1 LRRWYGSTQIRP
13 LLCLGWGIVVVLFL
27 SGCLRSPGFQRPTV
41 DVPTQWR
48 TPVAQTESLADMTW
62 WEYYQDSVLT
72 NLLATALANNTEL
85 RIASARVEEAMGGYR
100 AQRSFLFPSVNGSA
114 AWTRGRVGDLPPAP
128 GTTSGQF
135 DVFGLLSYEVD
146 LWGRL
151 RRLSEAERARVLGS
165 EEARRTVQ
173 IALIANVATTYFSLR
188 ALDRQLEIAR
198 ETYASRTEIL
208 ELTRYRF
215 NAEDGLGQ
223 GISSELDVRQAET
236 QVHTA
241 RSTIASL
248 QRAIGQT
255 ENALRFLVGAYPGAI
270 PRGQTLQAQWQ
281 PSDLPAGL
289 PSELLLRRPDISAAE
304 QQLLAAEADIG
315 AARAAYF
322 PTISLTAAL
331 GVQSL
336 ELEDLFSTGT
346 SRAWRFAPQLVA
358 PIFNAGRIRAGVQVA
373 SARQQ
378 SAIAAYEQ
386 SILNA
391 FREVDDALTAI
402 THLREQLAADEA
414 NVEAEQRR
422 FELSRLRY
430 EEGISS
436 YSDLLDAQRFLFNA
450 ELSAVQTR
458 NELLAATAQLY
469 KALGGGVTVDAPN
482 PPVHAAWLDMAP

>member
-1 LRRWYGSTQIRP
+1 MRRWNLWTQIRP
-13 LLCLGWGIVVVLFL
+13 LCFLGWGMVILL
-27 SGCLRSPGFQRPTV
+27 LLNGCLRSPGFRPPTV
-41 DVPTQWR
+41 DIPADWR
-48 TPVAQTESLADMTW
+48 TPVANTDSLGDMAW
-62 WEYYQDSVLT
+62 WEYYQDPVLT
-72 NLLATALANNTEL
+72 NLLATALAHNIDL
-85 RIASARVEEAMGGYR
+85 RIAAARVEEAMGGYR
-100 AQRSFLFPSVNGSA
+100 AQRSFLFPSVDGSA

-135 DVFGLLSYEVD
+135 DVFGLLSYELD
-146 LWGRL
+146 FWGRL
-151 RRLSEAERARVLGS
+151 RRLSEAERARALSS
-165 EEARRTVQ
+165 EEARKTIQ
-173 IALIANVATTYFSLR
+173 ITLIANVAIAYFNLR

-198 ETYASRTEIL
+198 ETYVSRTDIL
-208 ELTRYRF
+208 EFTHLKF
-215 NAEDGLGQ
+215 NAQDGFGQ

-236 QVHTA
+236 QVYTA

-248 QRAIGQT
+248 QRAIAQT
-255 ENALRFLVGAYPGAI
+255 ENALRFLLGANPGPV
-270 PRGQTLQAQWQ
+270 PRGQTLEAQWQ
-281 PSDLPAGL
+281 PSEIPAGL

-304 QQLLAAEADIG
+304 QQLRAAEADIG

-331 GVQSL
+331 GVQSV

-378 SAIAAYEQ
+378 MALAAYEQ

-430 EEGISS
+430 EEGIAS
-436 YSDLLDAQRFLFNA
+436 YSDLLDAQRFLFSA

-469 KALGGGVTVDAPN
+469 KALGGGVVADAP
-482 PPVHAAWLDMAP
+482 HHTARAAAFSQAP